1 MTEVPAMNIR
11 GDLHGCACWIVA
23 RTRCKAM
30 AIFCAPK
37 GILTCHPI
45 NYSTEQA
52 MEARPTEFVGV
63 YGPGAGLA
71 NLIEDLELVY
81 NKARQAAITQELSEI
96 VGGAA
101 AV

>member
-63 YGPGAGLA
+63 YGPGACLA
-71 NLIEDLELVY
+71 NLIEDLECF
-81 NKARQAAITQELSEI
+81 ATQHHHLGTVTQQLLHEFTSL
-96 VGGAA
+96 
-101 AV
+101 